1 MIWHLKSGFRM
12 FRIIKKKIF
21 MLIRIWS
28 FRQLRNRRFSTKKNA
43 GNTDKHLG
51 RINRK
56 LVQATSLPMSA
67 SNHYE
72 NEPEKQN
79 RNPRMMNSNNK
90 FQMYSTLTSCPCF
103 IQHKLKVWTKTS
115 PCKINGLL
123 TSFFKQ
129 CFYCFYFIM
138 HNLHEFIHIRN
149 YVYVIQLPTYNLI
162 VQNTGKF
169 VTLFQRIHYY
179 TFHISINS

>member
-28 FRQLRNRRFSTKKNA
+28 FRQLRNRRCSTKKNA

-103 IQHKLKVWTKTS
+103 IQHKLKVWTKNITLQNKRTS
-115 PCKINGLL
+115 YIIFQAMFLL
-123 TSFFKQ
+123 FL
-129 CFYCFYFIM
+129 FY
-138 HNLHEFIHIRN
+138 NA
-149 YVYVIQLPTYNLI
+149 
-162 VQNTGKF
+162 
-169 VTLFQRIHYY
+169 
-179 TFHISINS
+179 